1 MHTPSL
7 VLAVCLPL
15 LPSDPPQPGDY
26 NWGSGITA
34 LEHAVVDFWISATIT
49 THQPQSHTSA
59 NGPFGYT
66 VTQGPAE
73 GGPDE
78 VLFKVDCGDE
88 DPPKEYSVPMFGF
101 LAPPGPNGA
110 TNNYARAAY
119 NEDGEPAIGFSIDA
133 LWPQS
138 DTFLWGLYGADP
150 FSSEY
155 YVAFDAWVLSAL
167 FPEIAHIHQRQSA
180 ADEGEEACQQLLD
193 AEDADAGNTCSEAY
207 ANSYTSSRLCDE
219 AKNGT
224 MAEGLPWS
232 DTYKSFLKLLAD
244 AQNAQCEINKDKCQ
258 DLETEVGC
266 SMSGPSCSPVE
277 GCPGECDL
285 D

>member
-167 FPEIAHIHQRQSA
+167 FNGLAHIDIDVLRPVQVGHRLTQKGERVRVVLRVMIGDTRFAAVNIGSA
-180 ADEGEEACQQLLD
+180 ELL
-193 AEDADAGNTCSEAY
+193 
-207 ANSYTSSRLCDE
+207 R
-219 AKNGT
+219 
-224 MAEGLPWS
+224 
-232 DTYKSFLKLLAD
+232 
-244 AQNAQCEINKDKCQ
+244 
-258 DLETEVGC
+258 
-266 SMSGPSCSPVE
+266 
-277 GCPGECDL
+277 
-285 D
+285 